1 MVRNVNSYYEDKMK
15 IKFLRVSVFVVKM
28 LFVSVF
34 MFD

>member
-15 IKFLRVSVFVVKM
+15 IKFLRVCVFVVKM